1 MFSFFNDLK
10 KNNNEEESFKILE
23 TYEISKL
30 DINRINRYIERYN
43 DYKVKISKNTDEDLD
58 SEMLEIAY

>member
-1 MFSFFNDLK
+1 MK
-10 KNNNEEESFKILE
+10 RI
-23 TYEISKL
+23 ISKL

-58 SEMLEIAY
+58 NEMLEIVY